1 MSKSS
6 ADRENDR
13 IDMSNP
19 EQVDYWTQQFGIS
32 VQTLKNLI
40 ETNGVVASNIRL
52 ILGK

>member
-1 MSKSS
+1 MSNST

-19 EQVDYWTQQFGIS
+19 EHVDYCTQQFGIN

-40 ETNGVVASNIRL
+40 ETNGVVASSIRL